1 MPTYFQMDFSCS
13 MSLQNTW
20 TTLQRE
26 SRLSAL
32 LGTQSACIFPIHKS
46 KQWASFCYI
55 PRKKHFWKLKSHFKE
70 NHEYAHNTTLIY
82 PILLC
87 IFNLSC
93 ALHFLAY
100 QLYAYY
106 KVFGGGFFAIAVIS
120 IPQIQNYL
128 HGKWED
134 MVRWLQAAAKGWSEE
149 QLFVDWTNLYYQYS
163 THLRGYSV
171 TTKSR
176 TGWRMLRLLATH
188 EQQPAMFPHSHSQCW
203 RKLWHFDVTL
213 SEDDTLCRLFLCR
226 PLVMPLTYHGR

>member
-106 KVFGGGFFAIAVIS
+106 KVSGGGFFCYCSHFYTTNPKLPAWQMGGHGEVTSGCCKRLKWGTAI
-120 IPQIQNYL
+120 
-128 HGKWED
+128 
-134 MVRWLQAAAKGWSEE
+134 
-149 QLFVDWTNLYYQYS
+149 
-163 THLRGYSV
+163 
-171 TTKSR
+171 
-176 TGWRMLRLLATH
+176 
-188 EQQPAMFPHSHSQCW
+188 
-203 RKLWHFDVTL
+203 
-213 SEDDTLCRLFLCR
+213 CRLNQ
-226 PLVMPLTYHGR
+226 PLLSVFNSSERIQCDY